1 MQQITWGDFEKV
13 ELRVG
18 KIIEIDDLAGARKP
32 AYILKIDF
40 GAEIGVKQSSA
51 RITDHYSK
59 EDLLGKLIVGVINFP
74 PKRIA
79 GFKSEVLVTGF
90 TDADG
95 KIVLISPDFDTP
107 LGAKLM

>member
-1 MQQITWGDFEKV
+1 MQQITWDDFEKV

-18 KIIEIDDLAGARKP
+18 KIIEVDNLENARKP
-32 AYILKIDF
+32 AYTLKIDF
-40 GAEIGVKQSSA
+40 GDEIGIKHSSA
-51 RITDHYSK
+51 QITDHYSK
-59 EDLLGKLIVGVINFP
+59 EDLIGKLIVGVVNFP

-90 TDADG
+90 TDADR